1 MSDRTYAP
9 PRGVLDRTAEAERPG
24 NGGSRLGR
32 LLLGGPDDPRW
43 ARPALWAV
51 MVLAAALYT
60 YGLGANGD
68 ANSYYAAAVLSG
80 TKSWTSFFFGSLDTG
95 NFITVDKPP
104 VALWLM
110 GLSCRVFGFGTWQ
123 MLLPM
128 AASGVASV
136 AVLYSAVRRVF
147 GYAAATVAA
156 LVMALTPITVAITR
170 DNNPDPV
177 LVLLCV
183 CAAWFLLEAVR
194 SGKLLPLV
202 WSAVL
207 VGFAFN
213 AKMLQAFIVLPAFF
227 VTYLFAAPGRIGRRI
242 RHILAAGVA
251 LVVSTGWWMVTVDSI
266 PAADRPFIGSSTK
279 NSIWD
284 LATGY
289 NGLARI
295 LGKGGGKGGGRGDA
309 VRHAGGTTTDAVHQL
324 AQTAAGRAG
333 GGGRGGFGG
342 STGIS
347 RLFSEQLGGQI
358 SWLLPFAA
366 VALISAL
373 VLRGRRP
380 RTDWKRAALVLW
392 GVWMLTHFVTF
403 SYASGTFHPYY
414 TTMLTPSVAALT
426 GAGGV
431 ALLRAVRRGSVW
443 AGVLAAAVLGSAAWA
458 VVLLRR
464 TPDFA
469 SWLWPLIAL
478 AGLVAVVALL
488 VGTAREPRA
497 AVPRRGRRLLPV
509 GAVTALVALLA
520 GPAAYA
526 TDTVAAGAIQG
537 SNPMG
542 GPSSRTGGFGGFGGL
557 TDLRP
562 GLKGQYGH
570 GAYGGLGRFMGGGGH
585 GGADMMEQL
594 RTSRGFGGGRGGS
607 TSPKLISYLERHQ
620 GGAKWLVAT
629 SNATSAARIILA
641 TGGKAA
647 LAMGGFTGSDPA
659 MTVTKFLRY
668 VSSGRLHYVLA
679 GGGAFGGGF
688 GGGRGGGTSQV
699 MSYVQT
705 HCSAVPASAYGGT
718 ATSATSL
725 RTAGSDT
732 SGTFGGA
739 SRASGASPRS
749 AGMGRQA
756 AGSGRPDSTAA
767 SQTLYDCTG

>member
-1 MSDRTYAP
+1 MTDGTYAP
-9 PRGVLDRTAEAERPG
+9 QPGVLNRPARAPRAG
-24 NGGSRLGR
+24 TGRSRLGR
-32 LLLGGPDDPRW
+32 LLLGAPDAPRW

-51 MVLAAALYT
+51 LVTAAALYA

-147 GYAAATVAA
+147 GYSAATVAA

-194 SGKLLPLV
+194 GGRLLPLV

-213 AKMLQAFIVLPAFF
+213 TKMLQAYIVLPAFF
-227 VTYLFAAPGRIGRRI
+227 VTYLFAAPGGVARRT
-242 RHILAAGVA
+242 RNMLAAGVA
-251 LVVSTGWWMVTVDSI
+251 LVVSSGWWMVTVDSV
-266 PAADRPFIGSSTK
+266 PAADRPFIGSSTE
-279 NSIWD
+279 NSVWD

-295 LGKGGGKGGGRGDA
+295 LGKDGGRADTA
-309 VRHAGGTTTDAVHQL
+309 RHAGGRTAEVAHQF
-324 AQTAAGRAG
+324 AQAAAGRTGA
-333 GGGRGGFGG
+333 GGRGGFGG

-380 RTDWKRAALVLW
+380 RGDLRRAALMLW

-414 TTMLTPSVAALT
+414 TTMLTPSVAAST
-426 GAGGV
+426 GAGGS
-431 ALLRAVRRGSVW
+431 ALLRAARRGAVVW

-469 SWLWPLIAL
+469 SWLWPLIAV
-478 AGLVAVVALL
+478 AAVVAVVALL
-488 VGTAREPRA
+488 VGTARERRA
-497 AVPRRGRRLLPV
+497 AQPPRRGRLLLV
-509 GAVTALVALLA
+509 GASTALVALLA

-526 TDTVAAGAIQG
+526 ADTVTAGAIQG

-542 GPSSRTGGFGGFGGL
+542 GPASRTGGGFGGRS
-557 TDLRP
+557 DLQPVAGDFGGRSGFRP
-562 GLKGQYGH
+562 PVARGQYGR
-570 GAYGGLGRFMGGGGH
+570 GAQGGFVRFGGGGDLGRADRADRAGV
-585 GGADMMEQL
+585 GGTGEPFLGGM
-594 RTSRGFGGGRGGS
+594 GFGGGRGGMIS
-607 TSPKLISYLERHQ
+607 AQLIGYLEQRQ
-620 GGAKWLVAT
+620 DGAKWLVAT
-629 SNATSAARIILA
+629 QNATSAAQIILA

-659 MTVTKFLRY
+659 MTLTKFQQY
-668 VSSGRLHYVLA
+668 VSAGRLRYVLA
-679 GGGAFGGGF
+679 GGGGFSGAFGSGRSGGI
-688 GGGRGGGTSQV
+688 SPV
-699 MSYVQT
+699 MSYVQA
-705 HCSAVPASAYGGT
+705 HCSAVPASAYGG
-718 ATSATSL
+718 AAASATSPE
-725 RTAGSDT
+725 RR
-732 SGTFGGA
+732 GG
-739 SRASGASPRS
+739 
-749 AGMGRQA
+749 
-756 AGSGRPDSTAA
+756 TAA
-767 SQTLYDCTG
+767 PQTLYDCSGE